1 MKALRIC
8 LALFLALLCL
18 CSCGKQNSAESTAG
32 QATVP
37 AASSLAETS
46 VPETASLP
54 AETVSAQEHE
64 TTPAAAPEASRE
76 GSASRHAMTINEM
89 ISLAPCIFT
98 AKYESGPDVSGRYDF
113 TVLAC
118 FRGDLTGTQSVN
130 CFDFTPDK
138 NAEYLFFAERFAN
151 VMNDTVFLV
160 IDDYV
165 RETGSGLQ
173 SLSITDLKDR
183 TYGGLLAEL
192 PALVQ
197 AFPSANEGGVIS
209 DYIHSNDIRV
219 IAEEADAVILATV
232 EAIRKTL
239 DDRVWCR
246 LTDITCLK
254 GVTVS
259 SESIV
264 VVPLGSVQEGASY
277 YFCLTDVGDN
287 IGFIIAAPGS
297 IYLPE
302 SEEGQYLSSLK

>member
-1 MKALRIC
+1 MKAFRIC

-18 CSCGKQNSAESTAG
+18 CSCGMQNAEESTAG
-32 QATVP
+32 QEKAVP
-37 AASSLAETS
+37 ASSSQET
-46 VPETASLP
+46 TALP
-54 AETVSAQEHE
+54 AETASSQEHE
-64 TTPAAAPEASRE
+64 TTPTAAPEASRE
-76 GSASRHAMTINEM
+76 GSAGRHAMTINEM

-113 TVLAC
+113 TVLSC

-160 IDDYV
+160 TDDYV

-173 SLSITDLKDR
+173 SLSLTDLKDR
-183 TYGGLLAEL
+183 TYGGLLSEL

-197 AFPSANEGGVIS
+197 TFPCANEGAVVS
-209 DYIHSNDIRV
+209 DYIHSDDIRV

-259 SESIV
+259 SEAIV
-264 VVPLGSVQEGASY
+264 VVPLGSVQEGGSY
-277 YFCLTDVGDN
+277 SFCLTDVGDN

-297 IYLPE
+297 VYLPE

>member
-1 MKALRIC
+1 MKALKIC

-18 CSCGKQNSAESTAG
+18 CSCGRQNAEESTTG
-32 QATVP
+32 QEKTVP
-37 AASSLAETS
+37 ASSSQET
-46 VPETASLP
+46 TALP

-183 TYGGLLAEL
+183 TYGGLLSEL

-197 AFPSANEGGVIS
+197 AFPSANEGGVI
-209 DYIHSNDIRV
+209 
-219 IAEEADAVILATV
+219 
-232 EAIRKTL
+232 
-239 DDRVWCR
+239 
-246 LTDITCLK
+246 
-254 GVTVS
+254 
-259 SESIV
+259 
-264 VVPLGSVQEGASY
+264 
-277 YFCLTDVGDN
+277 
-287 IGFIIAAPGS
+287 
-297 IYLPE
+297 
-302 SEEGQYLSSLK
+302 